1 MALLTKS
8 KKLHFELFLTAN
20 KLIFFEIGALFLQ
33 NTRLFSFKNSLKM
46 LFLDF
51 VNSAIVH
58 AKFLDYDKA
67 LIYFKE
73 AAKKYQNKIN
83 NPDIAAS
90 YNNLGAIYV
99 DKGEYDLAIKQ
110 HREAL
115 KIKLKAYEDTVFV
128 IFYKV

>member
-51 VNSAIVH
+51 VNSAIG
-58 AKFLDYDKA
+58 A
-67 LIYFKE
+67 LVNNIRIE
-73 AAKKYQNKIN
+73 ASKVFSNKRIMSCLN
-83 NPDIAAS
+83 
-90 YNNLGAIYV
+90 
-99 DKGEYDLAIKQ
+99 
-110 HREAL
+110 R
-115 KIKLKAYEDTVFV
+115 T
-128 IFYKV
+128 